1 MKNLNIKLSSKQ
13 KYTLFFLLTLLLVG
27 FAFYF
32 QNELAKFGN
41 FGLIGIFLINLV
53 GSITLFLPAPGIA
66 SVFAGGII
74 YNPLLVA
81 LVAAFGSAIGDMVG
95 FYLGKTGKEVLIK
108 KDSFWFG
115 IFKETFNSFG
125 WLFIIVLALIPNPI
139 FDAVG
144 IIAGVFSYSPRKF
157 FIYVFI
163 GRLLR
168 NILLAFVGSLF

>member
-1 MKNLNIKLSSKQ
+1 MKNFNIKLSSRN
-13 KYTLFFLLTLLLVG
+13 KYILFFLLTLLLVG

-41 FGLIGIFLINLV
+41 LGLIGIFLINLV

-66 SVFAGGII
+66 TVFAGGII

-81 LVAAFGSAIGDMVG
+81 LLAALGSAIGDMVAY
-95 FYLGKTGKEVLIK
+95 YLGRTGKEVLIK
-108 KDSFWFG
+108 RDSFWFG
-115 IFKETFNSFG
+115 IFRETFNSFG
-125 WLFIIVLALIPNPI
+125 WFFIIVLALIPNPV

-144 IIAGVFSYSPRKF
+144 IIAGIFSYSPRKF
-157 FIYVFI
+157 FVYVFI

-168 NILLAFVGSLF
+168 NILLALVGSLF